1 MFKLFF
7 HPNSFRVYFFICLL
21 AIEFL
26 ATTTIHI
33 EVVESAW
40 DKANHFV
47 AFLTLYV
54 LLTLAYKNLNILQKI
69 ALLVAFGLQIEI
81 VQSFID
87 GRYFSLLDVLADSV
101 GILLGILICQFCSFL
116 KNS

>member
-1 MFKLFF
+1 MFKLLF
-7 HPNSFRVYFFICLL
+7 HPNSFRVYFLICIV
-21 AIEFL
+21 AISFL
-26 ATTTIHI
+26 ATTTIQI
-33 EVVESAW
+33 EVVESSW

-47 AFLTLYV
+47 AFFTLYA
-54 LLTLAYKNLNILQKI
+54 LLTFAYKNLNIVQKI

-101 GILLGILICQFCSFL
+101 GILLGILICLFCSF
-116 KNS
+116 